1 MEVSDNE
8 LSQSKIA
15 LSEARSIQETIEKDR
30 DRLVEELARSEVKQQ
45 EYASIIE
52 HNKKLAIAEIE
63 AAKSLFKE
71 TVQGSISEKFGLE
84 SKLVLEKQEA
94 VELAVQV
101 EKLAELSFQQATSL
115 LLEEAHL
122 RVFAAKTAAA
132 EAVHHIEEQIRHA
145 TEGTISSI
153 LDQSK
158 QAICKALFAAE
169 QASNHTEKAIS
180 ASSGGNNL
188 LDEIAAVRSQNL

>member
-1 MEVSDNE
+1 M
-8 LSQSKIA
+8 
-15 LSEARSIQETIEKDR
+15 
-30 DRLVEELARSEVKQQ
+30 
-45 EYASIIE
+45 
-52 HNKKLAIAEIE
+52 
-63 AAKSLFKE
+63 
-71 TVQGSISEKFGLE
+71 QGSISEKFDLE
-84 SKLVLEKQEA
+84 SKLVLEKQED

-101 EKLAELSFQQATSL
+101 EKLAELAFQQATSH

-122 RVFAAKTAAA
+122 RVSAAETAAA

-169 QASNHTEKAIS
+169 QASNHAEKAIS